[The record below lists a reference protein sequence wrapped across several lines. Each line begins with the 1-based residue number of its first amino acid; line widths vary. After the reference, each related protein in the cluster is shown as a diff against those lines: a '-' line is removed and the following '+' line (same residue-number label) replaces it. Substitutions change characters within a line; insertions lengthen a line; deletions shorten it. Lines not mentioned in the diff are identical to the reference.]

1 MAAIGRAT
9 AVDKESATK
18 AGKRRPKA
26 YSHGPLLI
34 KSCSCDI
41 EREDAFGHRYT
52 QRKKEDISG
61 HVVEERAPSTAE
73 EFERVAEEKS
83 RQGFA
88 SQTTEKAADGAVE
101 ATVEDDSTFES
112 VKEAQKEFPPGKG
125 DFHKKGH
132 E

>member
-1 MAAIGRAT
+1 MGGHILSLYTTSHASRIRNLT
-9 AVDKESATK
+9 ANLPISI
-18 AGKRRPKA
+18 R
-26 YSHGPLLI
+26 
-34 KSCSCDI
+34 
-41 EREDAFGHRYT
+41 RYT

-61 HVVEERAPSTAE
+61 HLVEERAPSTAE